1 MKTLITCLAMIASAS
16 TLVAWESQYNRD
28 YQQGM
33 NDSIPY
39 YQGGHVSE
47 QNYDNEA
54 MGPYYNNSNRNS
66 YNRSPSSS
74 YSNNNQ
80 YDNYNRN
87 SSSYNGNQNDSY
99 NRNNNFN
106 KSPSDNSQGARPQM
120 MNGSTSY
127 ISLNDDASSVG
138 DRARKAIQKD
148 TALSSNAR
156 AALVTADGNGQV
168 TISGSVASDAEKAKL
183 ESLVKS
189 VEGVR
194 SVKNNVSVQSHK

>member
-1 MKTLITCLAMIASAS
+1 MKTLIICLAMISSAS
-16 TLVAWESQYNRD
+16 SLAAWGNQNNRD
-28 YQQGM
+28 YQEGM
-33 NDSIPY
+33 NESIPY

-47 QNYDNEA
+47 QNYDNQA
-54 MGPYYNNSNRNS
+54 MGPYYNNNNQYNYNRTPSNTNPNSNSS
-66 YNRSPSSS
+66 YNNSSNSNPS
-74 YSNNNQ
+74 SNNNQ
-80 YDNYNRN
+80 N
-87 SSSYNGNQNDSY
+87 
-99 NRNNNFN
+99 
-106 KSPSDNSQGARPQM
+106 ARPGQM

-127 ISLNDDASSVG
+127 ISLNDASTNVG
-138 DRARKAIQKD
+138 DKVRRAIQKD

-194 SVKNNVSVQSHK
+194 SVKNNVSIQSHK